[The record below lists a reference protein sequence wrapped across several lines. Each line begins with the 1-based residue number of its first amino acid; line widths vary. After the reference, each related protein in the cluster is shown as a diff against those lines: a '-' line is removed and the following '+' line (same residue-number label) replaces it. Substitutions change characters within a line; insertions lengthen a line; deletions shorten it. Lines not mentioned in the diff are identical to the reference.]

1 MTKLAGRPKINILP
15 TQNEY
20 TIRCSTY
27 QAKKYFAKFGKDAII
42 LSPLSLRNE
51 MIEFYKEAIEGY
63 QNYSEEQSKCRINKQ
78 HSDSHKTFNKEP
90 IKRVVASIDK

>member
-1 MTKLAGRPKINILP
+1 MLDDVDDIDVYLTEAGKTLCMTKLAGRPKINILP
-15 TQNEY
+15 TQNKY

-63 QNYSEEQSKCRINKQ
+63 QNYSEE
-78 HSDSHKTFNKEP
+78 
-90 IKRVVASIDK
+90 